1 MLTLRNDITKVKE
14 INVELIK
21 SSLKHLGTATKAQ
34 IAEDTDISV
43 ATCGK
48 ILNELCK
55 TGEVLESE
63 ITFGGYGRPAK
74 SYVYNG
80 NYSVIACIYAENEK
94 QTAHLSVVVSNL
106 LGEIIEEVSSD
117 VSDVTCELLED
128 NVGELVGRYSNLRAV
143 AIGIPGFITNDI
155 VDLCNFVNLMGIP
168 LQCQLQEKFPQ
179 LQIVVE
185 NDMNAAAY
193 GFYRNSCWGQ
203 NTTIGFIYSPV
214 NPLTEV
220 EIKMKGRESVN
231 GNNLLN
237 YGINF
242 GAGFVSGG
250 KILRGATG
258 FSGEVAFLPMAN
270 LTGEKPHEVTEEM
283 MAYIIGSI
291 VPILNPQV
299 IALTGVYFNIEQ
311 IDEIRE
317 RCFRLISSQHM
328 PEIIMRNDIHED
340 YVDGLL
346 SLALKA
352 LSCGIALIE
361 RQV

>member
-48 ILNELCK
+48 ILNELCE
-55 TGEVLESE
+55 TGEVLEAE
-63 ITFGGYGRPAK
+63 ITSGGYGRPAK
-74 SYVYNG
+74 SYFYNG
-80 NYSVIACIYAENEK
+80 NYSVVACIYAENEK
-94 QTAHLSVVVSNL
+94 QKAHLSVVVSNL
-106 LGEIIEEVSSD
+106 LGEIIKEVSSD
-117 VSDVTCELLED
+117 VSDVTYELLED
-128 NVGELVGRYSNLRAV
+128 NISELMGRYPNLRAV
-143 AIGIPGFITNDI
+143 AIGIPGFITDDA
-155 VDLCNFVNLMGIP
+155 VELCDFVSLMGIP
-168 LQCQLQEKFPQ
+168 LQSRLQEKFPP

-203 NTTIGFIYSPV
+203 NTTIGFIYSPI
-214 NPLTEV
+214 NPLTEA
-220 EIKMKGRESVN
+220 EIKMKGRESVK

-258 FSGEVAFLPMAN
+258 FSGEVAFLPMTN

-299 IALTGVYFNIEQ
+299 IALTGVYFDIEQ
-311 IDEIRE
+311 IDEMRG
-317 RCFRLISSQHM
+317 RCLRLISSQHM

-346 SLALKA
+346 SLALEA